1 MPFPRVR
8 LFFACLPASSK
19 LCAILQGSQH
29 GQMATVWSADDIKD
43 KGVIVLVVRWLS
55 MVIQLRFLQTWG
67 TQSKTHQRRQG
78 LIIIF
83 WFVWCR
89 PPTQGDC
96 RSTARL
102 AISTRQCTVGWSSV
116 MAVFTP
122 FQRSAN
128 ECITLCKG
136 KTMKNK
142 AWTLSMS
149 WNAELQ
155 VLPGRRPTVI
165 VIWGGR
171 RHLAQPWK
179 EVVRKAS
186 MPFRG
191 MNFAHEFQS
200 KCEGM
205 KFVCQ
210 NLKAHRPWRQE
221 LQPKSKVTKHS
232 KKTQLHP
239 PDQSFHETRC

>member
-1 MPFPRVR
+1 MNWSRFSAVQFCHLRSMNLKPWRKQAKRNWEISLNLDVNTLVWKMEHCILLSYVGMLQTSLR
-8 LFFACLPASSK
+8 NSDSESSTLLCLPAASK

-29 GQMATVWSADDIKD
+29 GQVATVWSVDDIKD
-43 KGVIVLVVRWLS
+43 KGVIVRVVRWLS

-78 LIIIF
+78 LIFFLF
-83 WFVWCR
+83 WFVCK

-128 ECITLCKG
+128 ECNTLCKG

-155 VLPGRRPTVI
+155 ALPARRPNCNL
-165 VIWGGR
+165 R
-171 RHLAQPWK
+171 RAQ
-179 EVVRKAS
+179 AFGS
-186 MPFRG
+186 T
-191 MNFAHEFQS
+191 
-200 KCEGM
+200 M
-205 KFVCQ
+205 KGS
-210 NLKAHRPWRQE
+210 RQE
-221 LQPKSKVTKHS
+221 
-232 KKTQLHP
+232 
-239 PDQSFHETRC
+239 R